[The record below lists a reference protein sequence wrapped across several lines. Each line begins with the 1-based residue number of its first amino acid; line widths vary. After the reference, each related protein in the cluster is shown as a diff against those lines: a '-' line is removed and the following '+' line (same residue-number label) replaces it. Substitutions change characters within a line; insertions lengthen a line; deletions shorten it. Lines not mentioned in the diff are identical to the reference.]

1 MSDEKNPPKPQEIVI
16 DLTPWVVAMLI
27 MFIVAIIAIIAVTRR
42 DKVCTEE
49 RWGV

>member
-27 MFIVAIIAIIAVTRR
+27 MFIIAIITIVAVTRR
-42 DKVCTEE
+42 REYIVLGEE
-49 RWGV
+49 YG